1 MLWKV
6 YLSAVAGLPQG
17 AYSCS
22 CSPSCWAVRPDMLLA
37 HLSFFQAQMFDLPPS
52 IFHRIPGMV
61 TFDSLQGAVWQW
73 ALPRG
78 AWELSHLINQ
88 SH

>member
-1 MLWKV
+1 MGMMLWKV

-22 CSPSCWAVRPDMLLA
+22 CSPSRWAVCPDLLLA

-61 TFDSLQGAVWQW
+61 TFESSKVLSGNGHLHV
-73 ALPRG
+73 
-78 AWELSHLINQ
+78 ELGYSPTL
-88 SH
+88 